1 MLRAQRVVPKQITKF
16 SRAIPQTGPLPP
28 KAAMASTAS
37 SHGPGSDAK
46 EFGEVLKSS
55 KRVVALCGAGLSAAS
70 GLDTFRGA
78 GGMWRN
84 HQATTL
90 ATPEAF
96 ERDPGLVWL
105 FYSYRRHK
113 ALQAKPNAGHFS
125 LMELS
130 KKMPGFITLTQNVV
144 SYHFLVVL
152 FPTSH
157 VLRVVYSLRCL
168 ESKRLTGRCL
178 NSKSYLFRQY

>member
-1 MLRAQRVVPKQITKF
+1 MPRASKLFLIQLAHSHKISKPTHFNRTMA
-16 SRAIPQTGPLPP
+16 SSATPP
-28 KAAMASTAS
+28 KNSF
-37 SHGPGSDAK
+37 GPSNDVQ
-46 EFGEVLKSS
+46 EFNDVLKSS
-55 KRVVALCGAGLSAAS
+55 TRVLALCGAGLSAAS

-113 ALQAKPNAGHFS
+113 ALQAKPNAGHYA
-125 LMELS
+125 LVELS
-130 KKMPGFITLTQNVV
+130 NKMPGFITLTQNVDGKC
-144 SYHFLVVL
+144 Y
-152 FPTSH
+152 
-157 VLRVVYSLRCL
+157 
-168 ESKRLTGRCL
+168 
-178 NSKSYLFRQY
+178 